1 MNTANRKLTT
11 GILTQS
17 QRQRFGAQYPDHLV
31 LDVVDS
37 MTKPWNSSSLQVVQ
51 AKLQTLVEKITRLQ
65 ASTSNQAKLAAKLTK
80 LNAMLATLRLLHA
93 WLQHDEKNIHSSN
106 RKDAVQHS
114 HPYSTG
120 PCDTC

>member
-17 QRQRFGAQYPDHLV
+17 QRQRFGTQYPDQLV

-51 AKLQTLVEKITRLQ
+51 AKLQKLVAKIARLQ
-65 ASTSNQAKLAAKLTK
+65 ASTSDQANLAAKLTK

-93 WLQHDEKNIHSSN
+93 WLEHDEKTIHVSH
-106 RKDAVQHS
+106 RKDALHS